1 MNILTY
7 WLFYLCVPR
16 RLGWNQSYV
25 KYMKV
30 KETKDQ
36 RETVEIKFPRKPNK
50 FQLTFFDVRMIGGQ
64 GYQSVP

>member
-30 KETKDQ
+30 KETKYQ

-50 FQLTFFDVRMIGGQ
+50 F
-64 GYQSVP
+64 